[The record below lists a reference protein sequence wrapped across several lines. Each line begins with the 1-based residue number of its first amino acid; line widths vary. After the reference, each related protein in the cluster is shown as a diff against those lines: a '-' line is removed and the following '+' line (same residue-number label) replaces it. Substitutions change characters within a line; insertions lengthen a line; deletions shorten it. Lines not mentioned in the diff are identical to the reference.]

1 MRLWHD
7 LAPQLFKLSLRA
19 VSELLLGLPYAM
31 EQHEVLGGEQALLL
45 HMSAGLCPQLGDRGL
60 EFDNDG
66 MASSPKIK

>member
-19 VSELLLGLPYAM
+19 VSELLLGLPCAM

-45 HMSAGLCPQLGDRGL
+45 HM
-60 EFDNDG
+60 
-66 MASSPKIK
+66 